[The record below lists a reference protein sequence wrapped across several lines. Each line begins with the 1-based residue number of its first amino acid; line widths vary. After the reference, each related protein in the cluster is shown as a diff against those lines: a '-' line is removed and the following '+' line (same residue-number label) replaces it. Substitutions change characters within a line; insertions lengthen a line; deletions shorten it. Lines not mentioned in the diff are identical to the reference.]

1 MLLDLPDPQHD
12 PERVRELADEILSRP
27 EYRWD
32 DRHRGILERIG
43 DWIADQL
50 GRLAAPFGVSA
61 VPVWLG
67 WTVLALLVGLVA
79 FLVYRSRAGWRR
91 SPRPEGDPSGR
102 VVVSQAEVEVDW
114 AAEAERCERAGCWR
128 DGLRCRYRV
137 LVGQLAARGVVGDLV
152 GRTAGELVR
161 EVTANCPGASEPF
174 LAATEL
180 FESAW
185 YGGREVG
192 PAERDRFAG
201 LAERVL
207 AVAAAGRRPVAAE
220 RPEVAAS

>member
-12 PERVRELADEILSRP
+12 PEHVRDLADEILSRP

-32 DRHRGILERIG
+32 DRHRSILERIG

-67 WTVLALLVGLVA
+67 WVVLALLVGVVA
-79 FLVYRSRAGWRR
+79 FLLYRSRAGWRR
-91 SPRPEGDPSGR
+91 TPRAEGDPSHR
-102 VVVSQAEVEVDW
+102 VVVSRGDVDVDW
-114 AAEAERCERAGCWR
+114 AAEAERCEGAGRWR
-128 DGLRCRYRV
+128 DGLRCRYRA
-137 LVGQLAARGVVGDLV
+137 LVGELAARGVVGDLV
-152 GRTAGELVR
+152 GRTAGELVG
-161 EVTANCPGASEPF
+161 EVAANCPGASEPF
-174 LAATEL
+174 VSATEL

-185 YGGREVG
+185 YGGRGVG

-201 LAERVL
+201 LGQRVL
-207 AVAAAGRRPVAAE
+207 AVADTGRPRVAAD
-220 RPEVAAS
+220 RSEVAAS